1 VSAQLFVES
10 NQFNHIA
17 VSAHLFV
24 EERILIVL
32 FVESNQFKHIAV
44 SAQLFVEER
53 ILIVLFVLYIVGSN
67 ILS

>member
-1 VSAQLFVES
+1 
-10 NQFNHIA
+10 

-32 FVESNQFKHIAV
+32 FVERNQFKHIAV